1 MKRSLGLLLAL
12 VTTAGTSQSQAEDN
26 PRHIAESAAAQ
37 WNAAFA
43 KGKVEEILALYTD
56 NAILLQ
62 PNGKVSKGA
71 GQIRAF
77 WQNLIGQGD
86 FAMDVVDVRGSGE
99 DIIVTTAKLS
109 DVKTLPSPE
118 PQVMKYRFGG
128 VLQSVLRR
136 QPDGSWKSQVQRWN
150 SDRKT

>member
-12 VTTAGTSQSQAEDN
+12 VTTAGASQSQAEDSA
-26 PRHIAESAAAQ
+26 RQIAESAAAQ
-37 WNAAFA
+37 WNKAFA
-43 KGKVEEILALYTD
+43 HGKVEEILALYTD
-56 NAILLQ
+56 NAILMQ

-77 WQNLIGQGD
+77 WQNLIAQGE

-99 DIIVTTAKLS
+99 DIIVTTAKLA

-128 VLQSVLRR
+128 VLQSVLKR
-136 QPDGSWKSQVQRWN
+136 QPDGTWKSQVQRWN
-150 SDRKT
+150 SDRKI

>member
-1 MKRSLGLLLAL
+1 MKRSLGLLLAI
-12 VTTAGTSQSQAEDN
+12 VTTAGASQSQAEDS
-26 PRHIAESAAAQ
+26 PRQIAESSAAQ

-43 KGKVEEILALYTD
+43 KGKVEEILSLYTD

-62 PNGKVSKGA
+62 PNGKVSRGA

-77 WQNLIGQGD
+77 WQNLVGQGD
-86 FAMDVVDVRGSGE
+86 FAMDVVEVRGSGT
-99 DIIVTTAKLS
+99 DTIVATAKLS

>member
-12 VTTAGTSQSQAEDN
+12 VTSAGASQSQAEDS
-26 PRHIAESAAAQ
+26 PRQIAESAAAQ

-62 PNGKVSKGA
+62 PNGKVSRGT

-77 WQNLIGQGD
+77 WRNLIEQGE
-86 FAMDVVDVRGSGE
+86 FAMEVVDVRNSGE
-99 DIIVTTAKLS
+99 GIIVATAKLS
-109 DVKTLPSPE
+109 DIKVLPSPE